1 MTNEQCLA
9 IIETIAMVGRLLFF
23 GITRDH
29 HMTTKE
35 IDDAEDLERF
45 NACMENMKSFLKRD
59 VDVFERVTNMSRNSA
74 DE

>member
-1 MTNEQCLA
+1 MTNKQCLA
-9 IIETIAMVGRLLFF
+9 ITETIAMVGRLLYY
-23 GITRDH
+23 GITRGH
-29 HMTTKE
+29 RLTCHE
-35 IDDAEDLERF
+35 IEDAKDLESF